1 MWSKKIKGKKLAV
14 QILEYLLI
22 SVLVAGFVFCFLYY
36 LSGTLAE
43 NYFVYRG
50 MELTR
55 VQERVLA
62 VWRSSICAF
71 GALAVFVVL
80 FLFMLGQRLSYLIRI
95 IRGVERLREQ
105 EETEGK
111 DGKTAPA
118 EIPLEGNDEL
128 AELAG
133 AINYLSAVRR
143 ELDMRERRMQEEKEA
158 WIRSLSHDIRT
169 PLTSMLSYSELVLS
183 REETD
188 REELFR
194 ALVLTREKARQ
205 IKELTDQLME
215 GERQKEEPAEDLGL
229 LFAQLAQEWEAV
241 LEERFAVQTE
251 VSGLAGASG
260 MADIDSLQRIWDN
273 LISNVEK
280 YADPDQ
286 PVTLKIER
294 GPDEAERGGV
304 RAVITQKNAVRKDD
318 FYKESYGIG
327 LKNIRRIVSRYQG
340 EAEVTEDGESFQ
352 IRIRL
357 YFPPLLQ
364 NSSEIPS

>member
-22 SVLVAGFVFCFLYY
+22 SVLVSGFVFCFLYY

-133 AINYLSAVRR
+133 AINYLSAARR

-260 MADIDSLQRIWDN
+260 MADIDSLQRVWDN

-364 NSSEIPS
+364 NYSEIPS

>member
-22 SVLVAGFVFCFLYY
+22 SVLVSGFVFCFLYY

-118 EIPLEGNDEL
+118 EIPLEG
-128 AELAG
+128 
-133 AINYLSAVRR
+133 
-143 ELDMRERRMQEEKEA
+143 KF
-158 WIRSLSHDIRT
+158 
-169 PLTSMLSYSELVLS
+169 
-183 REETD
+183 ET
-188 REELFR
+188 
-194 ALVLTREKARQ
+194 K
-205 IKELTDQLME
+205 K
-215 GERQKEEPAEDLGL
+215 
-229 LFAQLAQEWEAV
+229 
-241 LEERFAVQTE
+241 
-251 VSGLAGASG
+251 
-260 MADIDSLQRIWDN
+260 
-273 LISNVEK
+273 
-280 YADPDQ
+280 
-286 PVTLKIER
+286 
-294 GPDEAERGGV
+294 
-304 RAVITQKNAVRKDD
+304 
-318 FYKESYGIG
+318 
-327 LKNIRRIVSRYQG
+327 
-340 EAEVTEDGESFQ
+340 
-352 IRIRL
+352 
-357 YFPPLLQ
+357 
-364 NSSEIPS
+364 

>member
-1 MWSKKIKGKKLAV
+1 
-14 QILEYLLI
+14 
-22 SVLVAGFVFCFLYY
+22 
-36 LSGTLAE
+36 
-43 NYFVYRG
+43 
-50 MELTR
+50 
-55 VQERVLA
+55 
-62 VWRSSICAF
+62 
-71 GALAVFVVL
+71 
-80 FLFMLGQRLSYLIRI
+80 
-95 IRGVERLREQ
+95 
-105 EETEGK
+105 
-111 DGKTAPA
+111 
-118 EIPLEGNDEL
+118 
-128 AELAG
+128 
-133 AINYLSAVRR
+133 
-143 ELDMRERRMQEEKEA
+143 MRERRMQEEKEA

-260 MADIDSLQRIWDN
+260 MADIDSLQRVWDN

>member
-22 SVLVAGFVFCFLYY
+22 SVLVSGFVFCFLYY

-80 FLFMLGQRLSYLIRI
+80 FLFILGQRLSYLIRI

-133 AINYLSAVRR
+133 AINYLSAARR

-158 WIRSLSHDIRT
+158 WIPVFVPRYPHA
-169 PLTSMLSYSELVLS
+169 SYFYAFLFGAGPFQ
-183 REETD
+183 RGD
-188 REELFR
+188 RPGGTF
-194 ALVLTREKARQ
+194 
-205 IKELTDQLME
+205 
-215 GERQKEEPAEDLGL
+215 P
-229 LFAQLAQEWEAV
+229 
-241 LEERFAVQTE
+241 
-251 VSGLAGASG
+251 GAC
-260 MADIDSLQRIWDN
+260 
-273 LISNVEK
+273 
-280 YADPDQ
+280 ADP
-286 PVTLKIER
+286 
-294 GPDEAERGGV
+294 
-304 RAVITQKNAVRKDD
+304 
-318 FYKESYGIG
+318 
-327 LKNIRRIVSRYQG
+327 
-340 EAEVTEDGESFQ
+340 
-352 IRIRL
+352 
-357 YFPPLLQ
+357 
-364 NSSEIPS
+364 